1 MIMDHYNPPS
11 KLFRRASK
19 IVDDAAV
26 IFIGNDEIQLEFSS
40 SGKTGPNVVTVNEYG
55 LWNCTCENYQFSH
68 KPGYG
73 EYCCKHILAAIIYI
87 SRLNFDFV
95 DDGTKQLT
103 LEGQAGDL
111 R

>member
-11 KLFRRASK
+11 KLFKRASK

-26 IFIGNDEIQLEFSS
+26 IFIGNDEIQLEFPS
-40 SGKTGPNVVTVNEYG
+40 SGNTGPNVVTCNEYG

-73 EYCCKHILAAIIYI
+73 EYCCKHILAAIIYV
-87 SRLNFDFV
+87 SNLNFDFIE
-95 DDGTKQLT
+95 DGTKQ
-103 LEGQAGDL
+103 G
-111 R
+111 

>member
-1 MIMDHYNPPS
+1 MDHYNPPS

-40 SGKTGPNVVTVNEYG
+40 SGKTGPNVVTCNEYG

-68 KPGYG
+68 KSGYG

-87 SRLNFDFV
+87 SRLNFDFIE
-95 DDGTKQLT
+95 DETKQVT
-103 LEGQAGDL
+103 LEAGD
-111 R
+111 